1 MLIVNRCLLLSF
13 VLSLP
18 LYAQGGE
25 TAGEA
30 AVAGGD
36 IAPSWRE
43 EHLALGKK
51 IYESVCASCHDSGE
65 HGAPRI
71 GVPED
76 WSERS
81 DMWEA
86 VLLPHAKSGYLNMP
100 GKGGHPELTD
110 EEVNAA
116 AEYML
121 GRTLP
126 DLPRD

>member
-1 MLIVNRCLLLSF
+1 MLILNRGLLLTF

-25 TAGEA
+25 LKGEA
-30 AVAGGD
+30 AMTDGEST
-36 IAPSWRE
+36 PSWRE

-51 IYESVCASCHDSGE
+51 TYESVCASCHDSGE
-65 HGAPRI
+65 QGAPRI

-86 VLLPHAKSGYLNMP
+86 VLLPHARAGYLEMP

-110 EEVNAA
+110 AEVDAA

-126 DLPRD
+126 NLPRD

>member
-1 MLIVNRCLLLSF
+1 MLIPKRSLLLSF

-25 TAGEA
+25 PAGQA
-30 AVAGGD
+30 AMTDGES
-36 IAPSWRE
+36 APSWRE

-51 IYESVCASCHDSGE
+51 TYERVCASCHDSGA

-71 GVPED
+71 GVAED
-76 WSERS
+76 WSGRS

-86 VLLPHAKSGYLNMP
+86 VLLPHARAGYLDMP

-110 EEVNAA
+110 EEVDAA